1 MQAEET
7 DAFLEVMCEA
17 FEMEFEAAKPIFHA
31 DPYFDPRNKYALKI
45 DTKIVSCLTVVDR
58 ECWIGGALIR
68 VAGIAGVST
77 RKEFRGQGLAGL
89 LLAETV
95 RDLTARGF
103 HLSALFPIL
112 RDFYRRYGWETAGNQ
127 VTAGTLE
134 APVAAAT
141 SEVEVEVGLAT
152 EADAEALARLYNLAA
167 GGRAMRCA
175 RDGRRWRYLLTIV
188 PQFWVARG
196 IGGAVEGY
204 VLCDYQDRLIGPPP
218 NTGVS
223 GTVLRVLEFV
233 CQTEAARL
241 ALRNLLAAKIGT
253 ASLEFVGMTDELSL
267 NGFVPSGA
275 PVESFMARI
284 LDWQGLL
291 TRLSV
296 NWAGFDCDLS
306 LALIDP
312 LLGAEPQV
320 LAVRIDGNGAVVV
333 PAKPT
338 DTPLRIRN
346 LIVGDILGWSTV
358 AVGHCSGK
366 AACDAGILRVSSTQA
381 ADLAGRLF
389 PARSPFI
396 PTADHF

>member
-58 ECWIGGALIR
+58 ECWIGGALVR

-134 APVAAAT
+134 APVAADT
-141 SEVEVEVGLAT
+141 SEVEVGPAT
-152 EADAEALARLYNLAA
+152 EADTAALARLYNLAA
-167 GGRAMRCA
+167 RGRAMRCA
-175 RDGRRWRYLLTIV
+175 RDGKRWRYLLNLA
-188 PQFWVARG
+188 PHCWVARS

-223 GTVLRVLEFV
+223 GTILRVLEFA

-241 ALRNLLAAKIGT
+241 ALRNLLAAKIGNAT
-253 ASLEFVGMTDELSL
+253 FEFVGMTDELSL
-267 NGFVPSGA
+267 NGFVPAGA

-312 LLGAEPQV
+312 LLGTEPQV
-320 LAVRIDGNGAVVV
+320 LAVRIDGNGAVV
-333 PAKPT
+333 ARAIPT
-338 DTPLRIRN
+338 DIPLRIRN
-346 LIVGDILGWSTV
+346 LIVGDILGWSAV
-358 AVGHCSGK
+358 AVGHCSGN
-366 AACDAGILRVSSTQA
+366 AACEAGILRASSTQA
-381 ADLAGRLF
+381 AYLAGRLF